1 MLSKIKVFVSQ
12 WWSENPLAVILFAGL
27 FFRLLAAIFS
37 KGFGMMDDH
46 FLVIEVA
53 QSWVDKT
60 DYNSWLPKDGQSIPT
75 PSGHS
80 FFYPGLHYLLFKFLE
95 FFGLKNPQGKMYVV
109 RFLHALYSMIT
120 IYCGYKIS
128 MKIAGEKIAKQV
140 GLLLA
145 LFWFFP
151 FVSVRNLVESAC
163 IPPLMLATLLALKYD
178 KPKIVIYLL
187 IGLLLGIG
195 FNIRFQTILFTGG
208 FGLALLFQRK
218 IIQAILVGIGFTIC
232 AVAFQGLC
240 DLIIWHHPFVEFGE
254 YVRYNLANSRTY
266 FDQPW
271 YNYILLLMGIL
282 IPPIS
287 LILLFG
293 FFRSFKKHLLLF
305 LPSFIFLVL
314 HSYFPNKQ
322 ERFILPIIP
331 LVIILGTIGWS
342 EFSEQSK
349 FWIKRKKILQTVW
362 IFFWVLNTILLCVIS
377 VSYSKK
383 NRVEAMCYLAQ
394 KNDVQALIIDDSNR
408 DDFQLSPRFYLRKW
422 VPEIGISNS
431 TNKDEQC
438 NNIFKVK
445 KDKQPNYIIFYQS
458 ENLDQRKAEYE
469 KHFNLSYE
477 TTIQPSFIDN
487 VMYKLNPNNVNCVTY
502 IYKIK
507 SSKCGN

>member
-1 MLSKIKVFVSQ
+1 MLSKIKFFVSQ

-80 FFYPGLHYLLFKFLE
+80 FFYPGLHYVLFKFLE

-151 FVSVRNLVESAC
+151 FVSVRNLVEWAC
-163 IPPLMLATLLALKYD
+163 IPPLMLATWLALKND

-218 IIQAILVGIGFTIC
+218 IIQAILVGIGFAIC
-232 AVAFQGLC
+232 AAAFQGLC

-271 YNYILLLMGIL
+271 YNYMLLLMGIL
-282 IPPIS
+282 VPPIS
-287 LILLFG
+287 LMLLFG
-293 FFRSFKKHLLLF
+293 FFRNFKKQILLF
-305 LPSFIFLVL
+305 LPSFMFLAF

-331 LVIILGTIGWS
+331 FVIMLGMIGWS

-349 FWIKRKKILQTVW
+349 FWMERKKNLQAGW

-408 DDFQLSPRFYLRKW
+408 GDVQQTPIFYLRKR
-422 VPEIGISNS
+422 VQQNEITNA
-431 TNKDEQC
+431 TNKEEVC
-438 NNIFKVK
+438 HNILKEVP
-445 KDKQPNYIIFYQS
+445 DQQPNYIIFYQS
-458 ENLDQRKAEYE
+458 ENLDQRKAVYE
-469 KHFNLSYE
+469 KY
-477 TTIQPSFIDN
+477 FICYD
-487 VMYKLNPNNVNCVTY
+487 K
-502 IYKIK
+502 IY
-507 SSKCGN
+507 